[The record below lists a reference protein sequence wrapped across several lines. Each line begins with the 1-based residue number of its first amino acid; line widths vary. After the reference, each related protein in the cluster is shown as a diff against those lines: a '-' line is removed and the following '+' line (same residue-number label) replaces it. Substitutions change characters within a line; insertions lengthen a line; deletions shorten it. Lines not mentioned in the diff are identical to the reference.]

1 MVNIKQTLRNSM
13 KDSIFYVPSKNIEK
27 ANFNNQIER
36 YSDKYTKQKV
46 SSSKSVWQTGK
57 KDGELN

>member
-1 MVNIKQTLRNSM
+1 M